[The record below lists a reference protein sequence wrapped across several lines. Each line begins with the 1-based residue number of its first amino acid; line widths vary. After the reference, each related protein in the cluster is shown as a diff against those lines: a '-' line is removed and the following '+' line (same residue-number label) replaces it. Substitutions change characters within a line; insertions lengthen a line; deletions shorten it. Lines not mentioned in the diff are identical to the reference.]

1 MKDFLSFEGNPRT
14 RAGGTITQEQLAN
27 RNTQSNTTL
36 ETVPRTLKAEIPL
49 LSIMLCGIHLH
60 DDAGDGKGRGTV
72 PPITSQVSPKGLP
85 VLCQGPH

>member
-1 MKDFLSFEGNPRT
+1 
-14 RAGGTITQEQLAN
+14 
-27 RNTQSNTTL
+27 
-36 ETVPRTLKAEIPL
+36 
-49 LSIMLCGIHLH
+49 MLCGIHLH